1 MAKKIL
7 FIEDEMRL
15 QEALTAK
22 FLGERYEVFSAT
34 DGESGLKVAEEQ
46 KPDLILLDLILP
58 KKDGFKVL
66 ETLKT
71 KPETKDIPIIILS
84 NLEGGKDIER
94 CLSFGIHSYLAK
106 TNYTLE
112 EIAQKVSEVFKGLDN

>member
-15 QEALTAK
+15 QEALATK
-22 FLGERYEVFSAT
+22 FRGEGYEVFSAM
-34 DGESGLKVAEEQ
+34 DGESGLKMAEEQ

-66 ETLKT
+66 EALKT

-106 TNYTLE
+106 TNYALE